1 MLSRLPLVAGHDRL
15 AVGLG
20 RVQPGLKCQPM
31 TLVISRRLG
40 LVFGHTAARWQTA
53 AASAERPGGQLASSS
68 AGRRLGHQA
77 QPPRRAEPVL
87 RLRRFHPVGQR
98 CGCEAWG
105 THRQPPRRSL
115 TSDGCI
121 DHQLPG
127 LQRCQCLLAL
137 GTRLIQAMREQ
148 KLIGAG
154 RLRRTEPSR
163 HRRALG
169 VNGLALLGGFV
180 GGQGTG
186 AQADQP
192 EDCQQATTDA
202 ASSPHVKRVSTSRRS
217 SARYSDER
225 ISCKRET
232 VRGNSCVNGPSVYSA
247 SAGTAADSTSLT
259 RRS

>member
-169 VNGLALLGGFV
+169 ASMVWRSW
-180 GGQGTG
+180 
-186 AQADQP
+186 
-192 EDCQQATTDA
+192 A
-202 ASSPHVKRVSTSRRS
+202 ASSAVKTQALRLTSQRTASKPPRTQPAVLTS
-217 SARYSDER
+217 SGCPPRDAPAPGIRTSASPASARP
-225 ISCKRET
+225 CAET
-232 VRGNSCVNGPSVYSA
+232 HA
-247 SAGTAADSTSLT
+247 SMGLRCTARLPA
-259 RRS
+259 RRPTAPA